1 MDDVLNYFGEILIR
15 DVRDKTIHR
24 FDMRINGKMQDE
36 NSQELFE
43 KVSKLNE
50 DSIRL
55 IGEIIPQV
63 VDLSIHN
70 MLCMFEENMEIE
82 VRVENE
88 CISEITDGLAGELY
102 SEDGWI
108 QKFSKQRHEEIVHK
122 KADSPHPEL
131 QSL

>member
-15 DVRDKTIHR
+15 DVRDRTIRR

-43 KVSKLNE
+43 KVSKLDE

-70 MLCMFEENMEIE
+70 MLCMFEGNMEIE

-88 CISEITDGLAGELY
+88 CISEISDGLAGELY
-102 SEDGWI
+102 TEDGWI
-108 QKFSKQRHEEIVHK
+108 QKFSKQRHEER
-122 KADSPHPEL
+122 
-131 QSL
+131 